1 MTLRE
6 ILAALK
12 KFVGDT
18 VKSLNPSSK
27 AEFERELEEIRSE
40 LSHGIEDTQKEY
52 RRLVHKFYKTHNPF
66 GTGNTEKDLA
76 EYRQLIIHALAAG
89 DVVLFSLSRRE
100 EMSILDDGE
109 RCLLDK
115 WGVEFPGRNPSV
127 LAEDSLQYYCEVFSF
142 LCQDDQWH
150 HFRSNHNLPDGAK
163 LYYEYLSQKLSA
175 ALRTTASA

>member
-18 VKSLNPSSK
+18 VNSLNPPSK

-40 LSHGIEDTQKEY
+40 LSHGIEDTQREY

-66 GTGNTEKDLA
+66 GTGNTQRDLA

-89 DVVLFSLSRRE
+89 DVVLFSLSGRE
-100 EMSILDDGE
+100 DPSTLDDRD

-115 WGVEFPGRNPSV
+115 WGVEFPGQNPGV
-127 LAEDSLQYYCEVFSF
+127 LAEGSLQYYCKVLSF
-142 LCQDDQWH
+142 LCQDDQWR
-150 HFRSNHNLPDGAK
+150 HFRSKYNLPDGAK
-163 LYYEYLSQKLSA
+163 VYYEYLSKKLSVT
-175 ALRTTASA
+175 LSTMASA

>member
-18 VKSLNPSSK
+18 VNSLNPPSK
-27 AEFERELEEIRSE
+27 VEFERALEGIRSE
-40 LSHGIEDTQKEY
+40 LSHGIEDTQREY

-66 GTGNTEKDLA
+66 GTGDTQRDLA

-89 DVVLFSLSRRE
+89 DVALFSLSDRE
-100 EMSILDDGE
+100 NLSTLDDGDF
-109 RCLLDK
+109 CLLDK
-115 WGVEFPGRNPSV
+115 WGVEFPGQNPNI
-127 LAEDSLQYYCEVFSF
+127 LAEGSLQYYCEVFNF

-150 HFRSNHNLPDGAK
+150 HFRSKYNMPDGAK
-163 LYYEYLSQKLSA
+163 VYYEYLSKKLSIT
-175 ALRTTASA
+175 LSTTTYA